1 MKILFLSWGILPQKT
16 GGLEKATYYYFK
28 YLTKFGNV
36 VYLIIPNLTKD
47 VIEFWKGKTENS
59 MIFGLNMNI
68 LKSYIDYFKY
78 ESFTL
83 YKRNIIDYKKA
94 VMEYKEKVIDLLK
107 KLNLDFDIIYAYD
120 WLTLP
125 AAMEIK
131 KIYKKPLVVHFHSLA
146 YDRVGANPEYLKYLI
161 DYDYGIELEGSILAD
176 KIIVVSKR
184 EKEILEKYYYV
195 PGEKIEVIYNAP
207 DDDFS
212 IKEKIR
218 TKINEKYKI
227 VLYLGRMTLH
237 KGPDY
242 LLLAAKKI
250 LEKRKDI
257 LFIFAGTGEML
268 EKLIKMAAD
277 LNISKNVVFTGWVDD
292 ELAEYLYS
300 ISDIFVLPSVSEPFG
315 LTPFEALRYK
325 NYIIISKQSG
335 VSEVLKNALKVDFWD
350 VDKMANY
357 ILALLEYPKL
367 GEIEI
372 KLTLEDIKNL
382 SWKSS
387 VEKLIQIFNSLVR

>member
-47 VIEFWKGKTENS
+47 VIEFWKGKIGNS

-78 ESFTL
+78 ESLTL

-161 DYDYGIELEGSILAD
+161 DYDYGIELEGSMLAD

-335 VSEVLKNALKVDFWD
+335 VSEVLKSALKVDFWD

-382 SWKSS
+382 SWKNS